1 MKQHLEPFT
10 EWLQPQGLSTIRS
23 GSTTTPVTRFSAW
36 LREEVGEDVP
46 PVEVTTFDV
55 QSYHV
60 HLIDQGR
67 KPAIVN
73 SGNGAW

>member
-1 MKQHLEPFT
+1 
-10 EWLQPQGLSTIRS
+10 
-23 GSTTTPVTRFSAW
+23 VTCFSAW

-73 SGNGAW
+73 SGNGAR